1 MKTFKQLQE
10 FLGGQKD
17 DGYIGHPRLGVE
29 NPFSPPKKDKDGKSI
44 NTKKTDSSKGLFKSL
59 GNRAT
64 DIENMIK
71 NTP

>member
-10 FLGGQKD
+10 FLGGQKG
-17 DGYIGHPRLGVE
+17 DGYIGHPRLKVE
-29 NPFSPPKKDKDGKSI
+29 NPLNPRKKEK
-44 NTKKTDSSKGLFKSL
+44 KKTESSKGLFKSL

>member
-10 FLGGQKD
+10 FLGGQKG
-17 DGYIGHPRLGVE
+17 DGYIGHPRLDIK
-29 NPFSPPKKDKDGKSI
+29 NPFVKDKDRVKTNKTTGKGS
-44 NTKKTDSSKGLFKSL
+44 NKGVQGL

-71 NTP
+71 NIP

>member
-10 FLGGQKD
+10 FLGGQKG
-17 DGYIGHPRLGVE
+17 DGYIGHPRLNIK
-29 NPFSPPKKDKDGKSI
+29 NPLNPPKKEK
-44 NTKKTDSSKGLFKSL
+44 KKTESGKGLFKSL

>member
-10 FLGGQKD
+10 FLGGQKG
-17 DGYIGHPRLGVE
+17 DGYIGHPRLDIK
-29 NPFSPPKKDKDGKSI
+29 NPLNPPKKEI
-44 NTKKTDSSKGLFKSL
+44 KKTTGKGSNKGVQGL

-71 NTP
+71 NINNP